1 MAAIRLRRRTVVVA
15 LVALLGVPLVLL
27 TAAWGT
33 LAAGDTGTVS
43 PSARSSGHDALWM
56 GHAWVDGRRGQAEV
70 DALAERLR
78 RTGIRD
84 LFVHAGPLS
93 YNGGLDPRLDPR
105 ARWLTG
111 QLHRL
116 LPGVRVQA
124 WLGDIVGPGHL
135 DLQDPGTRARILA
148 SDRQILG
155 DGFDGIHYDLEPV
168 GDGDPGYLALLTA
181 SHVMLGAGH
190 KTLSIAVDQI
200 EPVSGLRVPEQWIF
214 SRPHWWSSGYLH
226 AVATRVDE
234 VALMT
239 YDTGMQ
245 DRASYTGYVR
255 RETGLALAAVP
266 PTVTVLMGVPAYYA
280 SSLGHNG
287 SAETVGAALRGIR
300 LAIGPGQVRRPFGVA
315 LYADYSATFS
325 DWNTYKTHWDP

>member
-1 MAAIRLRRRTVVVA
+1 MVTV
-15 LVALLGVPLVLL
+15 VALLGVPVVLL
-27 TAAWGT
+27 TTAWAM
-33 LAAGDTGTVS
+33 LAAGDIGTVA

-70 DALAERLR
+70 DALAARLR

-93 YNGGLDPRLDPR
+93 DNGGLDPRLDPR
-105 ARWLTG
+105 ASWLTG

-116 LPGVRVQA
+116 LPAVRVQA

-135 DLQDPGTRARILA
+135 NLQDARTRARILA

-181 SHVMLGAGH
+181 SHALLSAEH
-190 KTLSIAVDQI
+190 KTLSAAVDQI
-200 EPVSGLRVPEQWIF
+200 EPVSGLRIPEQWIF
-214 SRPHWWSSGYLH
+214 GRAHWWSSGYLH
-226 AVATRVDE
+226 MVATRVDE

-245 DRASYTGYVR
+245 DRASYTGYIR
-255 RETGLALAAVP
+255 HETRLALAAVP
-266 PTVTVLMGVPAYYA
+266 PTVTVLMGAPAYYA

-287 SAETVGAALRGIR
+287 SAETVGAALRGIG
-300 LAIGPGQVRRPFGVA
+300 LAIGPGPVRRPFGVA
-315 LYADYSATFS
+315 LYADYSATAS
-325 DWNTYKTHWDP
+325 DWNTYETDWGP